1 MIGLAPAANL
11 TRRPLAL
18 AAAAV
23 VLAFIISILVFL
35 WNCPPNCNAAP
46 TPQITFYGLNA
57 MSGIALVALGAWA
70 LLGSARTPWATFGAY
85 LLAWGT
91 QLALTNAASYTTDH
105 ATSLTLF
112 WLGQLFLPLQAL
124 LLLLYTSQQAEPDS
138 RMYHIARWSAL
149 VAAACMV
156 VGLILAA
163 TIPSQVLTITPN
175 PTGHQVKLGA
185 LDAVFQDS
193 NTLGIALSLILL
205 TRIAVATKT
214 KTMRNLLFGL
224 ALAWAYSFT
233 FNLVDQ
239 ALQDGYWSHFDTN
252 AWSSIPLAVA
262 AAVAVVCLPIM
273 WWRSSYSPI
282 HAGILMLAGVLAI
295 VDHQENMVGALFA
308 PGLPRLVAAGWLAW
322 SLPSFEP
329 IDRNTVARMFPVG
342 FSVLATVVALGI
354 IEANALTFASSTK
367 TLGPVLLTMEAS
379 LALASFAIIG
389 LLGFAYAAKGL
400 RTEMRLQRPSKGL

>member
-1 MIGLAPAANL
+1 
-11 TRRPLAL
+11 
-18 AAAAV
+18 
-23 VLAFIISILVFL
+23 
-35 WNCPPNCNAAP
+35 
-46 TPQITFYGLNA
+46 
-57 MSGIALVALGAWA
+57 
-70 LLGSARTPWATFGAY
+70 
-85 LLAWGT
+85 
-91 QLALTNAASYTTDH
+91 
-105 ATSLTLF
+105 
-112 WLGQLFLPLQAL
+112 
-124 LLLLYTSQQAEPDS
+124 
-138 RMYHIARWSAL
+138 
-149 VAAACMV
+149 MV

-163 TIPSQVLTITPN
+163 TMPSQVLTITPN
-175 PTGHQVKLGA
+175 PTGHEVKLGA

-214 KTMRNLLFGL
+214 KAMRNLLFGL

-239 ALQDGYWSHFDTN
+239 ALKDDYWSHFDTN

-262 AAVAVVCLPIM
+262 AAVAVVWLPVM

-282 HAGILMLAGVLAI
+282 HAGILVVAGVLAI
-295 VDHQENMVGALFA
+295 VDHQENIVGALFA

-329 IDRNTVARMFPVG
+329 IDRNTAARMFPVG

-354 IEANALTFASSTK
+354 IEANALTFARSTK

-389 LLGFAYAAKGL
+389 LLGLAYAAKGL
-400 RTEMRLQRPSKGL
+400 RTGMRLQRPSKGL